1 MKFFLSSSALGRKH
15 EGQDYELC
23 SALTVS
29 WHLGTLRCP
38 IVQYAAIQSV
48 SLHDVT
54 LPLK

>member
-1 MKFFLSSSALGRKH
+1 MKFLLSSSALGRKH

-48 SLHDVT
+48 SLHDVI